1 MTLQLPNLR
10 KDQKMI
16 LRHPSRT
23 KVLCAGRRWGKTVLG
38 GTTSL
43 YFASQGARVAWTVPT
58 YKNGRPLWRWAE
70 NTVAPLK
77 KSKQVDVSRA
87 ERAIQFSS
95 GGFLGIYSMDNE
107 DSIRG
112 EAFHLV
118 IVDEAARV
126 PEDAWTDAIMPTLA
140 DYDGRA
146 ILISTPKGKNWFWKE
161 WLHGQEGRSDIQSW
175 QAPTADNPNPRI
187 KRAAE
192 LARDR
197 VPERTY
203 QQEWLAQ
210 FVDDGS
216 IFRGVQ
222 AAATATR
229 EPRQDGHTYV
239 MGCDW
244 GKYNDYTVLTMIDA
258 TTHRMVECDR
268 FNQIDY
274 TLQIGRVIE
283 LARRYEPDVIVAEK
297 NSIGDPILERLYY
310 EHGLPVQPFT
320 TTNASK
326 AKVIDALSLAFERG
340 SLAILSD
347 PTLIGELQAYEAERL
362 PSGLL
367 RYNAPEGMHD
377 DHVISLALAWHGAQW
392 ANPVE

>member
-1 MTLQLPNLR
+1 M
-10 KDQKMI
+10 
-16 LRHPSRT
+16 
-23 KVLCAGRRWGKTVLG
+23 GRRWGKTVLG
-38 GTTSL
+38 GTLTL
-43 YFASQGARVAWTVPT
+43 ACAARGGKVAWVVPT

-77 KSKQVDVSRA
+77 HTKQVDVSRA
-87 ERAIQFSS
+87 ERVIQFSG

-126 PEDAWTDAIMPTLA
+126 PEGAWTDAIMPTLA
-140 DYDGRA
+140 DHDGRA
-146 ILISTPKGKNWFWKE
+146 ILISTPKGKNWFWQE
-161 WLHGQEGRSDIQSW
+161 WLRGQEGRADIASW
-175 QAPTADNPNPRI
+175 QAPTSDNPNPRI
-187 KRAAE
+187 QHAAE
-192 LARDR
+192 LAKGR

-222 AAATATR
+222 ACATATPQPPI
-229 EPRQDGHTYV
+229 EDHTYV

-244 GKYNDYTVLTMIDA
+244 GKYNDYTVLTVIDA
-258 TTHRMVECDR
+258 TTHELVALDR

-274 TLQIGRVIE
+274 TLQTGRVNE
-283 LARRYEPDVIVAEK
+283 LARRYQPEVILAEK
-297 NSIGDPILERLYY
+297 NSIGDPILERLFY
-310 EHGLPVQPFT
+310 EYNLPVQSFT
-320 TTNASK
+320 TTNPSK
-326 AKVIDALSLAFERG
+326 AKIIDALSLAFERR
-340 SLAILSD
+340 SLAILND
-347 PTLIGELQAYEAERL
+347 PTLIGELQAFTAERL
-362 PSGLL
+362 PGGML
-367 RYNAPEGMHD
+367 RYSAPEGMHD
-377 DHVISLALAWHGAQW
+377 DCVMSLALAWRASQW

>member
-1 MTLQLPNLR
+1 MLSLPKLR
-10 KDQKMI
+10 ADQAKI
-16 LRHPSRT
+16 VRHPANT
-23 KVLCAGRRWGKTVLG
+23 QVLSMGRRWGKTVLG
-38 GTTSL
+38 GTVTL
-43 YFASQGARVAWTVPT
+43 ACAARGARVAWVVPT

-77 KSKQVDVSRA
+77 RTKQVDVSRA
-87 ERAIQFSS
+87 ERMIQFSG

-140 DYDGRA
+140 DYGGRA

-161 WLHGQEGRSDIQSW
+161 WIHGQEGRPDIQSW
-175 QAPTADNPNPRI
+175 QAPTAHNPNPRI
-187 KRAAE
+187 QRAAE

-210 FVDDGS
+210 FVDEGS
-216 IFRGVQ
+216 IFRYVTDC
-222 AAATATR
+222 ATAERRPR
-229 EPRQDGHTYV
+229 EDGHTYV

-244 GKYNDYTVLTMIDA
+244 GKYNDYTVLTVIDA
-258 TTHRMVECDR
+258 TTHQMVALDR

-274 TLQIGRVIE
+274 TLQLGRVQA
-283 LARRYEPDVIVAEK
+283 LAERYSPDVIIAEK
-297 NSIGDPILERLYY
+297 NSVGDPILERLYY

-326 AKVIDALSLAFERG
+326 AKVIDALSLAFERRSIG
-340 SLAILSD
+340 ILND
-347 PTLIGELQAYEAERL
+347 PVLIGELQAFEAERL
-362 PSGLL
+362 PGGLL
-367 RYNAPEGMHD
+367 RYSAPEGMHD
-377 DHVISLALAWHGAQW
+377 DTIISLALAWHGAQW

>member
-1 MTLQLPNLR
+1 MTLQLPTLR

-23 KVLCAGRRWGKTVLG
+23 KVLSMGRRWGKTVLG

-43 YFASQGARVAWTVPT
+43 YFASQGAHVAWTVPT

-77 KSKQVDVSRA
+77 RTKQVDVSRA
-87 ERAIQFSS
+87 ERVIQFSS

-126 PEDAWTDAIMPTLA
+126 PEVAWTDAIMPTLA

-175 QAPTADNPNPRI
+175 QAPTSDNPNPRI
-187 KRAAE
+187 RRAFE
-192 LARDR
+192 RARDLI
-197 VPERTY
+197 PERAY

-210 FVDDGS
+210 FVDDGG
-216 IFRGVQ
+216 IFRGVTDC
-222 AAATATR
+222 ATAHK
-229 EPRQDGHTYV
+229 QDRIDDHLYV

-244 GKYNDYTVLTMIDA
+244 GKYNDYTVLTIIDA
-258 TTHRMVECDR
+258 TTHQLVALDR

-274 TLQIGRVIE
+274 TLQIGRVNE
-283 LARRYEPDVIVAEK
+283 LAKRYQPEVILAEK
-297 NSIGDPILERLYY
+297 NSIGDPILERLFY
-310 EHGLPVQPFT
+310 EYSLPVQSFT

-326 AKVIDALSLAFERG
+326 AKIVDALSLAFERR
-340 SLAILSD
+340 SLVILND
-347 PTLIGELQAYEAERL
+347 PTLIGELQAYTAERL
-362 PSGLL
+362 PGGML
-367 RYNAPEGMHD
+367 RYSAPEGMHD
-377 DHVISLALAWHGAQW
+377 DCVMSLALAWRASQW

>member
-1 MTLQLPNLR
+1 M
-10 KDQKMI
+10 
-16 LRHPSRT
+16 
-23 KVLCAGRRWGKTVLG
+23 GRRWGKTVLG
-38 GTTSL
+38 GTT
-43 YFASQGARVAWTVPT
+43 AVACAARGARVAWVVPT
-58 YKNGRPLWRWAE
+58 YKNGRPLWRWAY

-77 KSKQVDVSRA
+77 ASRA
-87 ERAIQFSS
+87 VSVNQSERVMEFQ
-95 GGFLGIYSMDNE
+95 GGGGLAIYSMDNP
-107 DSIRG
+107 DSILG

-118 IVDEAARV
+118 IIDEAARIAEMV
-126 PEDAWTDAIMPTLA
+126 WTDAIMPTLA
-140 DYDGRA
+140 DYGGRA

-161 WLHGQEGRSDIQSW
+161 WVRGQEDRPDVRSW
-175 QAPTADNPNPRI
+175 QAPSRDNPNPRI
-187 KRAAE
+187 QRAAE

-197 VPERTY
+197 VSERTY

-216 IFRGVQ
+216 IFRGVH
-222 AAATATR
+222 AAATTTTTAR
-229 EPRQDGHTYV
+229 EAGHTYV

-244 GKYNDYTVLTMIDA
+244 GKYNDYTVLTVIDA
-258 TTHRMVECDR
+258 TTHRMVAMDR

-274 TLQIGRVIE
+274 TLQIGRVQA
-283 LARRYEPDVIVAEK
+283 LAERYDPDMILAEK

-310 EHGLPVQPFT
+310 ELNLPVRAFE

-326 AKVIDALSLAFERG
+326 AKVIDSLSLAFERQ

-347 PTLIGELQAYEAERL
+347 PVLIGELQAYEAERL

-367 RYNAPEGMHD
+367 RYSAPEGMHD
-377 DHVISLALAWHGAQW
+377 DCVMSLALAWQAAEW

>member
-1 MTLQLPNLR
+1 MLSLPKLR
-10 KDQKMI
+10 ADQAKI
-16 LRHPSRT
+16 VRHPANT
-23 KVLCAGRRWGKTVLG
+23 QVLSMGRRWGKTVLG
-38 GTTSL
+38 GTVTL
-43 YFASQGARVAWTVPT
+43 ACAARGARVAWVVPT

-77 KSKQVDVSRA
+77 RTKQVDVSRA
-87 ERAIQFSS
+87 ERVIQFSG

-140 DYDGRA
+140 DYGGRA

-161 WLHGQEGRSDIQSW
+161 WIHGQEGRPDIQSW
-175 QAPTADNPNPRI
+175 QAPTAHNPNPRI
-187 KRAAE
+187 QRAAE

-210 FVDDGS
+210 FVDEGS
-216 IFRGVQ
+216 IFRGVTDC
-222 AAATATR
+222 ATATR
-229 EPRQDGHTYV
+229 QPRIDGHLYV

-244 GKYNDYTVLTMIDA
+244 GKYNDYTVLTVIDA
-258 TTHRMVECDR
+258 TTHQMVALDR

-274 TLQIGRVIE
+274 SLQLGRVQV
-283 LARRYEPDVIVAEK
+283 LAEQYSPEVIIAEK
-297 NSIGDPILERLYY
+297 NSMGDPIVERLYY

-320 TTNASK
+320 TTNSSK
-326 AKVIDALSLAFERG
+326 AKIIDALSLAFERRSIG
-340 SLAILSD
+340 ILND
-347 PTLIGELQAYEAERL
+347 PVLIGELQAFEAERL
-362 PSGLL
+362 PGGLL
-367 RYNAPEGMHD
+367 RYSAPDGMHD
-377 DHVISLALAWHGAQW
+377 DTIISLALAWHGAQW

>member
-10 KDQKMI
+10 ADQKKI
-16 LRHPSRT
+16 LRHPAET
-23 KVLCAGRRWGKTVLG
+23 KVLSMGRRWGKTVLG

-43 YFASQGARVAWTVPT
+43 YFASQGAKVAWVVPT

-70 NTVAPLK
+70 NTVAPLRK
-77 KSKQVDVSRA
+77 AKQCDVSRA
-87 ERAIQFSS
+87 ERVMQFQG
-95 GGFLGIYSMDNE
+95 GGFLGVYSMDNE

-126 PEDAWTDAIMPTLA
+126 PEGAWTDAIMPTLA
-140 DYDGRA
+140 DYGGRA
-146 ILISTPKGKNWFWKE
+146 LLISTPKGKNWFWKE
-161 WLHGQEGRSDIQSW
+161 WVRGQTPDGSIASW
-175 QAPTADNPNPRI
+175 QAPTAHNPNPRI

-192 LARDR
+192 LARER
-197 VPERTY
+197 VGERSY

-216 IFRGVQ
+216 IFRNVQ
-222 AAATATR
+222 ALATA
-229 EPRQDGHTYV
+229 EPQSPIDGHTYV

-244 GKYNDYTVLTMIDA
+244 GKYNDYTVLTVIDA
-258 TTHRMVECDR
+258 TTHTVAALDR

-274 TLQIGRVIE
+274 TLQLGRVQA
-283 LARRYEPDVIVAEK
+283 LADRYNPEVIIAEK

-310 EHGLPVQPFT
+310 EHDLPVRPFT

-340 SLAILSD
+340 SITLLNH

-362 PSGLL
+362 PGGLL
-367 RYNAPEGMHD
+367 RYNAPSGMHD
-377 DHVISLALAWHGAQW
+377 DCVISLALAWHGALW
-392 ANPVE
+392 ANPLE

>member
-1 MTLQLPNLR
+1 
-10 KDQKMI
+10 
-16 LRHPSRT
+16 
-23 KVLCAGRRWGKTVLG
+23 
-38 GTTSL
+38 
-43 YFASQGARVAWTVPT
+43 VPT

-70 NTVAPLK
+70 NTTAPLRRA
-77 KSKQVDVSRA
+77 KQASISRA
-87 ERAIQFSS
+87 DRVIQFTGS

-118 IVDEAARV
+118 IVDEAARI
-126 PEDAWTDAIMPTLA
+126 PEEAWTDAIMPTLA

-161 WLHGQEGRSDIQSW
+161 WLRGQAPNEYVKSW
-175 QAPTADNPNPRI
+175 QAPTAHNPNPRI
-187 KRAAE
+187 QRAAE
-192 LARDR
+192 LAQER

-222 AAATATR
+222 AAATAERQT
-229 EPRQDGHTYV
+229 RQDGHTYV

-244 GKYNDYTVLTMIDA
+244 GKYNDYTVLTVIDA
-258 TTHRMVECDR
+258 TTHRMVALDR

-274 TLQIGRVIE
+274 RLQLGRVKV
-283 LARRYEPDVIVAEK
+283 LADRYQPATIVAEK
-297 NSIGDPILERLYY
+297 NAMGDPIIEQLFY
-310 EHGLPVQPFT
+310 EHSLPIHPFT

-326 AKVIDALSLAFERG
+326 AKIIDALSLAFERS
-340 SLAILSD
+340 SLAILND
-347 PTLIGELQAYEAERL
+347 PVLIGELQAYEAQRL
-362 PSGLL
+362 PGGLL
-367 RYNAPEGMHD
+367 RYSAPDNMHD
-377 DHVISLALAWHGAQW
+377 DCVVSLALAWYGAQW